1 MKIFSIILT
10 IFYASLTFATANTV
24 NTANTAAMPLGTII
38 DSAADII
45 DPPDTAALNI
55 MIGALSSLKELKKQN
70 KASLENV
77 KTLVKIKILPN
88 IAIDV
93 ATELSLKKHWHKFN
107 NQQKLIFQQHIVQSL
122 IKDYAGVLVSYDR
135 LDSINISVDPAIKR
149 KDNKAIVKLMIIFND
164 NPKPVVVSLKM
175 IRSTHWRIYDVVF
188 SGVSL
193 ITNYAAQFNSR
204 IRREGIDS
212 LLDKIIKKL
221 NK

>member
-1 MKIFSIILT
+1 MKIFSIILA
-10 IFYASLTFATANTV
+10 IFYASLTFATVNTV
-24 NTANTAAMPLGTII
+24 NTAAMPLGTII

-45 DPPDTAALNI
+45 DPPDTAARNI

-93 ATELSLKKHWHKFN
+93 ATELSLKKHWHKFS

-149 KDNKAIVKLMIIFND
+149 KDNKAIVKLRIIFND

-212 LLDKIIKKL
+212 LLDKITKKL